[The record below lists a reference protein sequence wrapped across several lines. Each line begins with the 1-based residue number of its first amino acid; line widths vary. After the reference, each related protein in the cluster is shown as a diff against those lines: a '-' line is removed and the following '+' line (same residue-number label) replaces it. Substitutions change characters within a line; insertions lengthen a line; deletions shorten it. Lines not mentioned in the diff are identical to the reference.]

1 MHFTLL
7 ALEKELQADVY
18 AQCEKFFAAWVLPKS
33 RAEKLSNMFS
43 AKRKVANKEA
53 GTFKGTASEGLSMCS
68 LFALMLLQVVAP
80 IGVCSQELHAYIC
93 LANIVDLLH
102 SMPVKCCTPEAL
114 KKAIAD
120 FLQACIDCGWQQ
132 QCHPKFHWVL
142 HMPRHLA
149 KWGCLPSTWV
159 HERKHKVAKRY
170 GSLQKNTTQYDRSI
184 LLECLGHSLAELQDE
199 QAFSLATRLEK
210 QSCPTQKL
218 KEFMQQYCEHPVQEL
233 STSHKAF
240 LSPGGSCQKGDVVV
254 FKISLLVGQVYFHAN
269 CNGQVMT
276 LVNLWSILE
285 CDAQKGSCL
294 CKMQQCSPMMVDTDD
309 LACAVPYCHLKEDL
323 YRVYIPLPY
332 RFGKC

>member
-7 ALEKELQADVY
+7 ALEKELQVDVY
-18 AQCEKFFAAWVLPKS
+18 AQCEKYFAAWVLPKS

-53 GTFKGTASEGLSMCS
+53 GTFKGTASEGLSMRS

-102 SMPVKCCTPEAL
+102 STPVKCCTPEAL

-132 QCHPKFHWVL
+132 QCHPKFYWVL

-159 HERKHKVAKRY
+159 HERKHTK
-170 GSLQKNTTQYDRSI
+170 
-184 LLECLGHSLAELQDE
+184 
-199 QAFSLATRLEK
+199 
-210 QSCPTQKL
+210 
-218 KEFMQQYCEHPVQEL
+218 
-233 STSHKAF
+233 
-240 LSPGGSCQKGDVVV
+240 
-254 FKISLLVGQVYFHAN
+254 
-269 CNGQVMT
+269 
-276 LVNLWSILE
+276 
-285 CDAQKGSCL
+285 
-294 CKMQQCSPMMVDTDD
+294 
-309 LACAVPYCHLKEDL
+309 
-323 YRVYIPLPY
+323 
-332 RFGKC
+332 